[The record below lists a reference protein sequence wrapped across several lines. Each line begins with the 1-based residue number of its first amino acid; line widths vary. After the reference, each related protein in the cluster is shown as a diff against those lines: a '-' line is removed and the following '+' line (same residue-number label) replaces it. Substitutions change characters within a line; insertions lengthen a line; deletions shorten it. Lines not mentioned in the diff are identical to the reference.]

1 MFLSKLILDFAAL
14 LPCFAT
20 FISVVLTV
28 CLLLTLASF
37 ALVNL
42 HKIAPY
48 YMCFV
53 CVIDVVF
60 EFVFLIFWTLLTNG
74 LKVHT
79 DHQGV

>member
-20 FISVVLTV
+20 VVLTV

-53 CVIDVVF
+53 CAIDVVF
-60 EFVFLIFWTLLTNG
+60 AFFSSFFG
-74 LKVHT
+74 RC
-79 DHQGV
+79 